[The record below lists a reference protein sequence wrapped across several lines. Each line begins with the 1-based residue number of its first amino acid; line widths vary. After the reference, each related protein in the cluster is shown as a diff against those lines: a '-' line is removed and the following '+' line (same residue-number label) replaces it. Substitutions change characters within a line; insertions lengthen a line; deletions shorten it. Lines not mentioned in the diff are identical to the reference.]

1 MNKQTL
7 IAACLQRI
15 EEQMSITKKM
25 MDEAQQ
31 QSNDYG
37 QNKDRY
43 DSFRTKILRQRD
55 MYAKQYQALADQ
67 FVLMQQ
73 IDATQTSNEVQFGN
87 IVRTNRGI
95 YFIAT
100 ALGKVVCEG
109 KNVYSISIAA
119 PIYSAMEGLKKG
131 DEFVFNGIK
140 QIIEEI
146 I

>member
-1 MNKQTL
+1 MNKQNL
-7 IAACLQRI
+7 INVCLKRI

-55 MYAKQYQALADQ
+55 MYAKQYQVLADQ

-73 IDATQTSNEVQFGN
+73 MNADEVLPRVQFGS
-87 IVRTNRGI
+87 IVRTDKGI
-95 YFIAT
+95 YFVST
-100 ALGKVVCEG
+100 ALGKVECDGES
-109 KNVYSISIAA
+109 VYAISIAA
-119 PIYSAMEGLKKG
+119 PIYAAMEGRERG
-131 DEFVFNGIK
+131 NTFVFNTIK
-140 QIIEEI
+140 QTIIEVI
-146 I
+146 